1 MTDKE
6 STRTLDVDLTDG
18 DTGVLVDVA
27 LDAFVVEHYDRLV
40 RLARLICRDGPD
52 AADAVQMALEQAWRR
67 RSSLREDGSLRPW
80 LDRIVVR
87 EASRIGRSRTSWLG
101 RLFSAEVRR
110 HAGSNLPTHPASNL
124 PEWSALRSA
133 FGELSADQRAVVAL
147 HMYAGYSV
155 AETADLV
162 GAPLETV
169 RSRLRLAKD
178 RLRRRT
184 RGARVMSNDER
195 MDEQLRRFLGWQAG
209 RLDGTPDAHGM
220 ALRIGRRS
228 TARLADRSRLVWAI
242 VAVALVA
249 AFAAA
254 AALVGSRLIERPPTG
269 GLLAYALNADIYL
282 ADQDGVHPRIVADGV
297 PWSRRSAGAR
307 RTRSGM
313 ADPHGHRTG
322 VTFCSSTCK
331 GLALPHS

>member
-18 DTGVLVDVA
+18 DTGVLADVA

-52 AADAVQMALEQAWRR
+52 AADAVQIALEQAWRR

-101 RLFSAEVRR
+101 RLFSARSGVTWIEL
-110 HAGSNLPTHPASNL
+110 SDTSSEQL

-178 RLRRRT
+178 RLRREL
-184 RGARVMSNDER
+184 GER
-195 MDEQLRRFLGWQAG
+195 E
-209 RLDGTPDAHGM
+209 
-220 ALRIGRRS
+220 S
-228 TARLADRSRLVWAI
+228 
-242 VAVALVA
+242 
-249 AFAAA
+249 
-254 AALVGSRLIERPPTG
+254 
-269 GLLAYALNADIYL
+269 
-282 ADQDGVHPRIVADGV
+282 
-297 PWSRRSAGAR
+297 
-307 RTRSGM
+307 
-313 ADPHGHRTG
+313 
-322 VTFCSSTCK
+322 
-331 GLALPHS
+331 